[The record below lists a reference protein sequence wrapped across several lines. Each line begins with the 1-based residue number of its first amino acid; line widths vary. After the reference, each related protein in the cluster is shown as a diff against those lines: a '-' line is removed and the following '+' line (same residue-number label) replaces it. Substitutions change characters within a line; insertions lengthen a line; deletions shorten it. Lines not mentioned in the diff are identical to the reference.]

1 MAVTL
6 KDISKAT
13 GFSVTTVSR
22 ALNGYSDVSEQT
34 KTKIFQV
41 ANDLGYSPNIL
52 ARSLVMK
59 QSKTIGLI
67 VTDLTRE
74 SVKDNFMFETL
85 CGISGYLAET
95 DYEVI
100 VLSMTTSKQRNK
112 TYKQICAERQLD
124 GVIIQGLKMDD
135 LYLQEV
141 MNSET
146 PCILIDIPIEGEKL
160 GYVTSDQFES
170 AKNAVKYLRR
180 IGHENIA
187 YLNGTEHAHVS
198 KEREKAYKAALK
210 ETGIECRE
218 DYIIAGNFV
227 EEDAKQAMIPLL
239 LNYPEITAVF
249 CASDVMALGALQAAH
264 ELKLQVPDQLSII
277 GFDNIL
283 LSKYVAPKLTTV
295 GQFPYEMGRRA
306 TKMLIEIIEG
316 KETLRVVEIK
326 NELILRDS
334 VAPVIKRLLQ
344 NP

>member
-22 ALNGYSDVSEQT
+22 ALNGYFDVSEGT

-41 ANDLGYSPNIL
+41 ANELGYSPNIL

-67 VTDLTRE
+67 VTDLQRE

-85 CGISGYLAET
+85 CGVSGYLAKT
-95 DYEVI
+95 DYEVV
-100 VLSMTTSKQRNK
+100 VLNTTTSKQRNK

-135 LYLQEV
+135 PYLQEV
-141 MNSET
+141 VTSET
-146 PCILIDIPIEGEKL
+146 PCILIDIPVVGEKI
-160 GYVTSDQFES
+160 GYVTSNQFES

-187 YLNGTEHAHVS
+187 YLNGTTHAYVS
-198 KEREKAYKAALK
+198 KEREKAYKIALK
-210 ETGIECRE
+210 ETGIKYRE
-218 DYIIAGNFV
+218 EYIIAGNFV

-249 CASDVMALGALQAAH
+249 CASDVMALGALQAAR
-264 ELKLQVPDQLSII
+264 ELKLKVPEQLSII

-283 LSKYVAPKLTTV
+283 LSQYVAPKLTTV
-295 GQFPYEMGRRA
+295 GQFPYEMGMAA

-316 KETLRVVEIK
+316 KETSRVVEVK

-334 VAPVIKRLLQ
+334 VAPIIK
-344 NP
+344 